1 MQIRDIMKIMR
12 RDMDKAKGSP
22 IPFETKLT
30 PLTSTI

>member
-12 RDMDKAKGSP
+12 RDKAKGSP

-30 PLTSTI
+30 PLTRTI